1 MSQVNNSDKNVV
13 YRSFKIL
20 DQKDQIKL
28 FAISL
33 FQFILGLFDL
43 LGVLLIGLLAAL
55 SIQGIQDA
63 ESTTQVEKIISFFNI
78 ENLPF
83 QMQAALLGS
92 AAAFVLIFKTI
103 LSVFVS
109 RKTFQYLSMKGA
121 LLSSDLIRKTLSQ
134 NITKVREQ
142 SSQETLFV
150 LTSGVKD
157 LFLGTMGSAVN
168 LFSDLS
174 ILFIIVLA
182 LFIVEPISALA
193 TVGIFAGIGFI
204 LYRLLQLKAA
214 NLSRRI
220 ATGSIHNDAKIL
232 EVLRTYRE
240 SVVHDRRHY
249 YANEIGKVQ
258 LDLSKLVAE
267 INFMPYISKFVME
280 SAVVLSALILGAI
293 VFTVKDAVTGI
304 ATLSIFLA
312 ATSRIASSA
321 LRVQQGLLSLKTSQ
335 GSTERTLDFIQKLH
349 NVEVQHEAKE
359 NYSFEH
365 NGFSPTVLM
374 EKVNFQYPK
383 SSSFKIED
391 ASLRVSPGETIAI
404 VGPSGGGKTTL
415 VDLILGILDPL
426 DGSAKISEMHPIEAA
441 RTWPGSISYVPQD
454 TVIIN
459 GTWRENISLGYP
471 LSLATDEK
479 IKEIFEIVQL
489 SKAINKSNKG
499 FDGYVGENGSEI
511 SGGQRQRLG
520 IARALFTN
528 PKLLILDEAT
538 SALDGKTESDLSN
551 QFQLLHGKMTMLI
564 VAHRLSTVKF
574 ADKVA
579 YIDAGRIAAFGTIK
593 EVRSQIADFDLQAKL
608 SGF

>member
-1 MSQVNNSDKNVV
+1 MKQIKTVNNNVV
-13 YRSFKIL
+13 VRSFKIL
-20 DQKDQIKL
+20 NKEDQLKL
-28 FAISL
+28 LAISL
-33 FQFILGLFDL
+33 LQFALGLFDL

-55 SIQGIQDA
+55 SIKGIQDA
-63 ESTTQVEKIISFFNI
+63 ESTTQIETILIFFNI
-78 ENLPF
+78 ENFPF
-83 QMQAALLGS
+83 QVQAAILGS
-92 AAAFVLIFKTI
+92 GAAFVLIFKTT

-109 RKTFQYLSMKGA
+109 RKTFQYLSTKGA

-134 NITKVREQ
+134 NITKIREL

-168 LFSDLS
+168 LFSDFS
-174 ILFIIVLA
+174 ILFIIVVG
-182 LFIVEPISALA
+182 LFIVEPISAFA
-193 TVGIFAGIGFI
+193 TVGIFFSIGFI
-204 LYRLLQLKAA
+204 LHRLLQIRAT

-220 ATGSIHNDAKIL
+220 ATGSIHTDAKIL
-232 EVLRTYRE
+232 EVLKTYRE

-249 YANEIGKVQ
+249 YATEIGKVQ

-293 VFTVKDAVTGI
+293 VFTIKDAVSGI

-335 GSTERTLDFIQKLH
+335 GSTERTLELIEKLH
-349 NVEVQHEAKE
+349 NVEVQNEVKE
-359 NYSFEH
+359 NYEFKYH
-365 NGFSPTVLM
+365 GFSPTVVM
-374 EKVNFQYPK
+374 EKVEFKYPK
-383 SSSFKIED
+383 TNSFRIEG
-391 ASLRVSPGETIAI
+391 ASLKVAPGETIAI

-415 VDLILGILDPL
+415 IDLILGILDPL
-426 DGSAKISEMHPIEAA
+426 EGSIKISGKNPIEAA

-459 GTWRENISLGYP
+459 GTWRENVSLGYP

-479 IKEIFEIVQL
+479 IEEIFKTVQL
-489 SKAINKSNKG
+489 ADVISKSKKR
-499 FDGYVGENGSEI
+499 FDEFVGENGNQI

-528 PKLLILDEAT
+528 PQLLVLDEAT
-538 SALDGKTESDLSN
+538 SALDGKTESNLSD
-551 QFQLLHGKMTMLI
+551 QIQLLHGKTTMLI

-574 ADKVA
+574 ADKIA
-579 YIDAGRIAAFGTIK
+579 YMEAGRIVAFGTLK
-593 EVRSQIADFDLQAKL
+593 EVRTQIADFDYQAKL
-608 SGF
+608 SGL